1 MTKISVFAA
10 MLSTMTCACHTCA
23 SNQAEL
29 SPSGTD
35 DMTAPFLAALETVRS
50 GGTMSLTEGTYH
62 FYAPSAALMNVF
74 ISNHDQN
81 LPRRVQLPIR
91 GVCNVTICAPA
102 TGAKFVFH
110 GESTGIMVMDSHDVA
125 LKNISLD
132 WAQSPIGEA
141 QITAIDPNG
150 GFALDWKVRAFDGEG
165 SARMLWDAE
174 TKSIKPNTGDI
185 FKPNQAQIGDFV
197 SFRSWERPSPAI
209 CLYRAEGVSFDNVAI
224 HSAHGMGLLAQRS
237 KDISW
242 HGGGVFPREGCI
254 CSTKADATHF
264 SNCRG
269 EIVVSDAL
277 FSGMMDDAINVHSTC
292 LQIVDK
298 LSANTIRCRYMHPQ
312 AIGFEV
318 FEPGERLR
326 FIHARTLENGA
337 ECTVANVVR
346 EDDSNIVLTLDEEG
360 AKALQDHI
368 AGDAVENADWQPSVV
383 FSNNTVKNNRA
394 RAALFTTP
402 GKVRVTDNIFDRVS
416 GSAILLAGDA
426 ANWYESGA
434 CKDVEITGNVFKDC
448 LTSGYQFCTAVIAIA
463 PTVSDLAAQ
472 KTPYHSNIRVENNVF
487 DCPGAKLYDAVSATN
502 VVWRGNR
509 E

>member
-1 MTKISVFAA
+1 
-10 MLSTMTCACHTCA
+10 
-23 SNQAEL
+23 
-29 SPSGTD
+29 
-35 DMTAPFLAALETVRS
+35 
-50 GGTMSLTEGTYH
+50 
-62 FYAPSAALMNVF
+62 
-74 ISNHDQN
+74 
-81 LPRRVQLPIR
+81 
-91 GVCNVTICAPA
+91 
-102 TGAKFVFH
+102 
-110 GESTGIMVMDSHDVA
+110 
-125 LKNISLD
+125 
-132 WAQSPIGEA
+132 
-141 QITAIDPNG
+141 
-150 GFALDWKVRAFDGEG
+150 
-165 SARMLWDAE
+165 
-174 TKSIKPNTGDI
+174 
-185 FKPNQAQIGDFV
+185 
-197 SFRSWERPSPAI
+197 
-209 CLYRAEGVSFDNVAI
+209 
-224 HSAHGMGLLAQRS
+224 MGLLAQRS

-487 DCPGAKLYDAVSATN
+487 ACPGAKLYDAVSATN